1 MTVSEIRSLMLEKVI
16 PESLLPQN
24 IAVCLMDENAA
35 PPELDAFTFL
45 NRLRSLGIGSADFLY
60 LLKGCGAPEEAV
72 SKIEQHPDM
81 NLQTLIVTLES
92 SGLTPKDYTRM
103 LYTARQLWEH
113 TITMRIDSGELE
125 AAAGSRQ
132 EEQPEPQDPAGSE
145 ESTEQEAP
153 AAEESTPEESAETTE
168 PTEPSEPPRPVR
180 TARQKKRRT
189 EESYEDESPEQ
200 EAPVLTAR
208 QKKRT
213 IDDLAEELGIAAE
226 IEDEPEE
233 KYTARQRKRRKEET
247 APETEPEQPAEV
259 REDSPKAR
267 RNAIIVAAA
276 GAAVLFAIDPLMDIL
291 GFTAPGS
298 SEGEFQFA
306 ADNAAV
312 FSEIYTAYT
321 NGRISSEKTQKLSK
335 NEQIFGDMLINS
347 GKELG
352 VFSSGNTLWSAEPDG
367 ISVYALDSGGLAAHV
382 LPPEGAEFVKVVQ
395 TDSGV
400 TAVYSGDAKCGLI
413 GVDGS
418 GEIWSCGQSGT
429 LTDIFCGEDII
440 RLGSV
445 YTPGFTKSFTVDD
458 VLEYLPYG
466 SKNGQLTAFSPAE
479 IAVSGSADGCSYAVW
494 GEYAA
499 ENGEQKKRLAALG
512 SPIYSGAES
521 FTAAM
526 TRENGSAELTSD
538 GGSLVSAAL
547 PEITAC
553 AAGNGVIADAEIYDG
568 GVTVYLRDSALKP
581 LAAFTTGGEIDHL
594 RISGNVVYVGS
605 GGSTVMAVDISDT
618 SSPKALDLTSADG
631 VVSGDYA
638 LCGAVSK
645 TGITLT
651 LYKLESKKAVQADSF
666 AKALTA
672 SELESFRFSG
682 TNCFVINST
691 DCSGAAYRYFD
702 GVSVVDE
709 FAELGRS
716 RSLHT
721 LYDDKT
727 GYTGAAVVDG
737 SLKLLSG
744 DKILN

>member
-125 AAAGSRQ
+125 AAAESRQ
-132 EEQPEPQDPAGSE
+132 EEQPEPQAPA
-145 ESTEQEAP
+145 ESAVSAEQESA
-153 AAEESTPEESAETTE
+153 PEEPAETTE
-168 PTEPSEPPRPVR
+168 PAEPSEPPRPVR
-180 TARQKKRRT
+180 TARQRKRRT
-189 EESYEDESPEQ
+189 EEPEDESPEQ

-233 KYTARQRKRRKEET
+233 KYTARQRKRRKEE
-247 APETEPEQPAEV
+247 AVPETETEQPEEV
-259 REDSPKAR
+259 KEDSPKAR
-267 RNAIIVAAA
+267 RNAIIAAAA
-276 GAAVLFAIDPLMDIL
+276 GAAVLFALDPLMDIL

-298 SEGEFQFA
+298 SGGEFQFA
-306 ADNAAV
+306 SDNAAV

-321 NGRISSEKTQKLSK
+321 NGRISSGNTQKLSE
-335 NEQIFGDMLINS
+335 NEQVFGDMLIRS
-347 GKELG
+347 GEELG

-367 ISVYALDSGGLAAHV
+367 ISVYALDSGALAAQV

-395 TDSGV
+395 NDSGV
-400 TAVYSGDAKCGLI
+400 TAVYSGDTECGLT

-418 GEIWSCGQSGT
+418 GETWSCGQSGT
-429 LTDIFCGEDII
+429 LTDIFCGEDVI

-466 SKNGQLTAFSPAE
+466 SKNGQQTAFSPAE

-526 TRENGSAELTSD
+526 VRENGSAELTADS
-538 GGSLVSAAL
+538 GSLVSAAL

-553 AAGNGVIADAEIYDG
+553 AAGNGVIADAEKSDG

-581 LAAFTTGGEIDHL
+581 LAAFTTGGGIDQL

-605 GGSTVMAVDISDT
+605 GGSTVMAVDISNT

-645 TGITLT
+645 TGVTLT
-651 LYKLESKKAVQADSF
+651 LYKLESGKAVQADSF

-682 TNCFVINST
+682 ANGFVINGT

-727 GYTGAAVVDG
+727 GYTGAAAVDG
-737 SLKLLSG
+737 GLKLLSG
-744 DKILN
+744 EKIMN